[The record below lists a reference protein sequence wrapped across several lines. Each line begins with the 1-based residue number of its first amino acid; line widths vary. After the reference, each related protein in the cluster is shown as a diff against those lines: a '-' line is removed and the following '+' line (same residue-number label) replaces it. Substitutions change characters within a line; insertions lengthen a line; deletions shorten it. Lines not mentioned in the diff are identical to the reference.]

1 MMCKVIR
8 SLFETVIRGQLLRR
22 TIKVSFFSLTS
33 NWEVVEKRVNGSIT
47 SRLFQPAVRCNEGGL
62 QVENP

>member
-1 MMCKVIR
+1 MKCKVIR

-33 NWEVVEKRVNGSIT
+33 TCEVVEKRVNGSIIN
-47 SRLFQPAVRCNEGGL
+47 RLVQPAVRCNEGGL
-62 QVENP
+62 HVENP